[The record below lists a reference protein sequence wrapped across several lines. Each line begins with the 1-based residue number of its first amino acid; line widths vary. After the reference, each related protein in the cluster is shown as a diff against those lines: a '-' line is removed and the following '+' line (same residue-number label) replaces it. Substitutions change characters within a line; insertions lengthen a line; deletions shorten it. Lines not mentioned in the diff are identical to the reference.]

1 MQSRLSER
9 TEIQEYADKL
19 DYEMHRLSGM
29 MERFAD
35 MIPSSSRSGRIL
47 KASGTLRGARY
58 FVREF
63 MHPKDVEATK

>member
-47 KASGTLRGARY
+47 QASGSLRFARHH
-58 FVREF
+58 VREF

>member
-1 MQSRLSER
+1 MSDRS
-9 TEIQEYADKL
+9 EIQEYADKL
-19 DYEMHRLSGM
+19 DWEMHNLCGR

-47 KASGTLRGARY
+47 QASGALRGARY